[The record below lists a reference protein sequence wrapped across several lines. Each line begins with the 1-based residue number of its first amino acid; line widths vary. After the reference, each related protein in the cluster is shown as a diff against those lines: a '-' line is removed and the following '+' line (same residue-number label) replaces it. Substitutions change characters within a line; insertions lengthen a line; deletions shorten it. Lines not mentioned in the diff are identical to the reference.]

1 MADNI
6 ISFARQ
12 REIHELKRKEE
23 KVEALRRAFRLARG
37 DGPGNPSDS
46 SRKRRSKR
54 QKKK

>member
-12 REIHELKRKEE
+12 REIHELRRKEE

-37 DGPGNPSDS
+37 DGPADPAGNG
-46 SRKRRSKR
+46 RKRRSKR